1 MNFDKLVKQINVRVS
16 SNLHD
21 RLLMIANS
29 KNLKIADVIREA
41 LICYYKV
48 NDNEKVN

>member
-1 MNFDKLVKQINVRVS
+1 MNFEKLVKQINVRVS
-16 SNLHD
+16 TNLHN
-21 RLLMIANS
+21 RLVTIANS

-41 LICYYKV
+41 LICYYKD